1 MDLAFSSYFSRFVDV
16 EEPAFIP
23 LDPKECKDKSDAE
36 VYPHEA
42 PKGDGPI
49 TGRGLD
55 QPGSAEQSSTWLQT
69 YVGHLAGDI
78 HDDDDDMNGL
88 AEDLADA
95 THTSLMDLATVA
107 TEGARAGGNLGA
119 QGVMMMNKGFT
130 PCPDMMTGNGNANGR
145 VTFPGDIDDL
155 YPELFSQIPS
165 LGDFIGMGH
174 EIPIFPG
181 LGSLMD
187 GEDIWSDVLGNTM
200 LQ

>member
-1 MDLAFSSYFSRFVDV
+1 M
-16 EEPAFIP
+16 
-23 LDPKECKDKSDAE
+23 DPKECKDKSDAE

-42 PKGDGPI
+42 PKEDGPI
-49 TGRGLD
+49 NGQGLD

-78 HDDDDDMNGL
+78 HDDDDDMNGM
-88 AEDLADA
+88 AEDLAEA
-95 THTSLMDLATVA
+95 NQTSLMDLATVA
-107 TEGARAGGNLGA
+107 AQGARAGRNLAAQGGGA
-119 QGVMMMNKGFT
+119 GMATNAAGVMMMNKGFT
-130 PCPDMMTGNGNANGR
+130 PCLQAPDMMTGNGNANGR
-145 VTFPGDIDDL
+145 VTFLGDIDDL